1 LSVTGNIWLLGYS
14 MADSH
19 DHGLYLG
26 PLNIQIEYDK
36 FYDQPLGNEGPLYLV
51 HQAFLSWRR
60 SAASRLAIPVRT
72 RGYLMQHIL
81 LTVDG
86 INPAINAFLTSNELK
101 VVVDWD
107 GQNWDTLLSLDVT
120 PLRSAGGYI
129 CECCEPERRTVF
141 PTLESLLRDHLFEP
155 FLAWVNGELAVAD
168 TIGLYGSPA
177 DGYTQAKLLPTETEP
192 RGISPNIS
200 VPVRARPQQ

>member
-177 DGYTQAKLLPTETEP
+177 DGYTQAKLLHREDLS
-192 RGISPNIS
+192 RGSPGRVIALRTTKS
-200 VPVRARPQQ
+200 AG